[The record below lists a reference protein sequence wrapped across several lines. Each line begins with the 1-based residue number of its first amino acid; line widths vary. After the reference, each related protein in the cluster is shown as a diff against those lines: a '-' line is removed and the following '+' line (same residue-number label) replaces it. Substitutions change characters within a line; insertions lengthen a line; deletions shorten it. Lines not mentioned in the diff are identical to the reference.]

1 MQPPDTMYSV
11 PKKKKLKIMQ
21 PQDTMQ
27 PPDTMYSVPKK
38 MKGKIKLVM

>member
-1 MQPPDTMYSV
+1 LLTHFLETFTP
-11 PKKKKLKIMQ
+11 PKKKKLKIMQPPDTMQ

-38 MKGKIKLVM
+38 